1 MSGSTQNIRVVP
13 DTLDGLVH
21 SVRRGEYRIPQFQ
34 REYVWEKTKVVS
46 LFDSIYHEYP
56 IGSFFLWK
64 ADREHNRLFRHSVD
78 LGIPPIQDDDHV
90 CFILDGQQR
99 ITSLYV
105 TLMGLTVRGTDYSR
119 ICFDV
124 KDERFTHRQP
134 DNKRYLSVHDIWEQN
149 LLKLS
154 KEVPEEH
161 HDSLGRCHQILKTY
175 PISLVEVRGKDL
187 PSVCDIFQRIN
198 QAGKRLDRFDL
209 ISAMTFSPDFDL
221 REKFK
226 ADIVAKLEAKSFGK
240 ISSNIVTQLMALL
253 KRGGC
258 TESVQFSLSA
268 DEIHEMWPSVVPS
281 ILLAADILREAMGVK
296 RYGFL
301 PYNGQLTLLAYFFA
315 KSGQRSLTELQL
327 EWVKRW
333 FWRSS
338 FGKHYGAGGDSRIG
352 RDSALFDQLIAGQ
365 LPEFVPPLTL
375 TVGELV
381 RTKMTWTGSAVR
393 NAFLCLLADRRPL
406 HLVNNTPLDL
416 VSGGISDFTSP
427 EKHHIFPQ
435 AHLHKQGDDVE
446 VHALPNFC
454 FLTAELNK
462 RILAT
467 RPSVYFPELQ
477 AENSDFAKAARC
489 QLVPTGADCGVAED
503 DYLTFLKTRS
513 EQLIEEI
520 ERLTGLSTAPAADQR
535 QTTVEDLETRLRNV
549 LHTTLLEG
557 HGPKY
562 WKQNIPQ
569 GIRDGAQGRIEH
581 EIRKQ
586 PGLSSDDFAD
596 ARAKLDFCNVTDYS
610 QIVSNGANWPLF
622 ESIFRRRTDL
632 ERHME
637 AFAEYRNAVMHNR
650 QMTEIVRRAGDLAVV
665 WLETVLTSEN
675 EVNNGTEDGE
685 PTGEES

>member
-1 MSGSTQNIRVVP
+1 RVVP
-13 DTLDGLVH
+13 DTLDGLVL

-78 LGIPPIQDDDHV
+78 LGIPEIKDDDNV
-90 CFILDGQQR
+90 SFILDGQQR

-105 TLMGLTVRGTDYSR
+105 TLIGLTVRGTDYSR

-124 KDERFTHRQP
+124 KEAKFTHRQP
-134 DNKRYLSVHDIWEQN
+134 DNKRYLSVHDIWDQN

-154 KEVPEEH
+154 KEVPEEY
-161 HDSLGRCHQILKTY
+161 HDTLGNCHQILKTY

-187 PSVCDIFQRIN
+187 PAVCDIFQRIN

-226 ADIVAKLEAKSFGK
+226 GDIVSKLTVKSFGK
-240 ISSNIVTQLMALL
+240 ISSNIVTQLMALV
-253 KRGGC
+253 KKGGC
-258 TESVQFSLSA
+258 TESVQFSLTA
-268 DEIHEMWPSVVPS
+268 KEIHEMWPDTVSS
-281 ILLAADILREAMGVK
+281 ILLATDILREAMGVK
-296 RYGFL
+296 QYNYL
-301 PYNGQLTLLAYFFA
+301 PYNGQITLLAYFFA
-315 KSGQRSLTELQL
+315 KSGQRSLTEPQL

-352 RDSALFDQLIAGQ
+352 RDSVLFDQLAKGEF
-365 LPEFVPPLTL
+365 PEFEPPLTL
-375 TVGELV
+375 TTGELI

-406 HLVNNTPLDL
+406 HLINNSPLDL
-416 VSGGISDFTSP
+416 VNGGISDFTSP

-435 AHLHKQGDDVE
+435 AHLRREREEVE

-462 RILAT
+462 RILDT
-467 RPSVYFPELQ
+467 RPSLYFPELQ
-477 AENSDFAKAARC
+477 KENPEFAKAARC
-489 QLVPTGADCGVAED
+489 QLLPTGDDSGVSAD
-503 DYLTFLKTRS
+503 DYLTFLEARS
-513 EQLIEEI
+513 QLLLEEI

-535 QTTVEDLETRLRNV
+535 QATVEDLETRLRNV
-549 LHTTLLEG
+549 IHTTLLEG
-557 HGPKY
+557 HGQKY

-569 GIRDGAQGRIEH
+569 GIRDGAQGRIDH

-586 PGLSSDDFAD
+586 PGLSAADYAD
-596 ARAKLDFCNVTDYS
+596 ARAKLDFCNVTDYV

-622 ESIFRRRTDL
+622 ESTFRRKSEF

-637 AFAEYRNAVMHNR
+637 AFAEFRNAVMHNR
-650 QMTEIVRRAGDLAVV
+650 QMTEIVRKAGDLAIV
-665 WLETVLTSEN
+665 WLETVLATEEGEN
-675 EVNNGTEDGE
+675 NATE
-685 PTGEES
+685 GEEPADEP

>member
-46 LFDSIYHEYP
+46 LFDSIYHEFP

-78 LGIPPIQDDDHV
+78 LGIPAIKEDDNV
-90 CFILDGQQR
+90 SFILDGQQR

-124 KDERFTHRQP
+124 KEEKFTHRQP
-134 DNKRYLSVHDIWEQN
+134 DNKRYLSVHDIWEKN
-149 LLKLS
+149 LLTLS
-154 KEVPEEH
+154 REVPEEH
-161 HDSLGRCHQILKTY
+161 HDALGNCHQILKTY

-187 PSVCDIFQRIN
+187 PSVCVIFQRIN

-221 REKFK
+221 REKFRD
-226 ADIVAKLEAKSFGK
+226 DIVAKLEAKSFGK

-253 KRGGC
+253 KKGGC
-258 TESVQFSLSA
+258 TESVQFSLTA
-268 DEIHEMWPSVVPS
+268 DEIHEMWPTVVPS
-281 ILLAADILREAMGVK
+281 ILLAADILRESMGVK
-296 RYGFL
+296 QYGFL
-301 PYNGQLTLLAYFFA
+301 PYNAQLTLLAYFFA
-315 KSGQRSLTELQL
+315 KSGQRSLAEKQL

-338 FGKHYGAGGDSRIG
+338 FGKHYGAGGDSRVG
-352 RDSALFDQLIAGQ
+352 RESALFDQLIAGEQ
-365 LPEFVPPLTL
+365 PEFEPPLTL
-375 TVGELV
+375 TAGELI

-406 HLVNNTPLDL
+406 HLVNNSPLDL
-416 VSGGISDFTSP
+416 VNGGISDFTSP

-435 AHLHKQGDDVE
+435 AHLRDAGEDVE

-467 RPSVYFPELQ
+467 RPSIYFPELQ
-477 AENSDFAKAARC
+477 AENPDFAKAAAC
-489 QLVPTGADCGVAED
+489 QLVPAGADCGIAND
-503 DYLTFLKTRS
+503 DYLTFLKIRS
-513 EQLIEEI
+513 ELLLEEI
-520 ERLTGLSTAPAADQR
+520 ERLTGISSAPAADQR
-535 QTTVEDLETRLRNV
+535 QAAVEELETRLRDV
-549 LHTTLLEG
+549 IHTTLLEG

-562 WKQNIPQ
+562 WKQTVPQ
-569 GIRDGAQGRIEH
+569 GIRQGAQGRIEH
-581 EIRKQ
+581 EISKQ
-586 PGLSSDDFAD
+586 PGLSMENFAD
-596 ARAKLDFCNVTDYS
+596 HRTKLDFCNVTDYS
-610 QIVSNGANWPLF
+610 QIVSNGTNWPLF
-622 ESIFRRRTDL
+622 ESTFRRRADF
-632 ERHME
+632 ERHLE
-637 AFAEYRNAVMHNR
+637 AFSEYRNAVMHNR
-650 QMTEIVRRAGDLAVV
+650 PMTEIVRKAGDLAVV
-665 WLETVLTSEN
+665 WLETVLAEEN
-675 EVNNGTEDGE
+675 GGSDN
-685 PTGEES
+685 GEENPGEEEG